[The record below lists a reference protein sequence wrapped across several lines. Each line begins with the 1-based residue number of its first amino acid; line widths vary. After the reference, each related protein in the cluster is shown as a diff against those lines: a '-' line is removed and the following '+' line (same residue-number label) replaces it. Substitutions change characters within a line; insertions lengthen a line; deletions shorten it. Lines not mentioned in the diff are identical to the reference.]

1 MRLGH
6 PSFTSV
12 SKFCLEILPAVV
24 AFAVVGYLLS
34 FFQPDRAD
42 GALPPANVIQSTRAS
57 EIEEARSDKAMMR
70 EVIRTRRIAEEQ
82 AAEQAREAKIAAENA
97 PPPSPPVKEA
107 SAASPGKEAAPLP
120 PPRRVAQAPR
130 SEPKTKPQAKP
141 ALEAKP
147 ATAPLPGPQAAEA
160 LPPPAAPVEE
170 NRGPVMFVVDKAG
183 ELTRK
188 AVATTGEAVA
198 WVVSMPAS
206 LMTVKG
212 KIFGETPPPQ
222 QSGHILKGS

>member
-34 FFQPDRAD
+34 SFQPDRAD
-42 GALPPANVIQSTRAS
+42 GALPPAEVIQSTRAS
-57 EIEEARSDKAMMR
+57 EIEEARSDRAMMR

-82 AAEQAREAKIAAENA
+82 AAEQAREAKVAAENA

-107 SAASPGKEAAPLP
+107 SPAASAKEAAPLP

-130 SEPKTKPQAKP
+130 SEPKPKPQAKP
-141 ALEAKP
+141 AVEAKP
-147 ATAPLPGPQAAEA
+147 ATAPIPAPQVAEA
-160 LPPPAAPVEE
+160 LPPPAPPVEE
-170 NRGPVMFVVDKAG
+170 NKGPVMFVVGKAG

-188 AVATTGEAVA
+188 AVEAVA